1 MGLRIAQST
10 EEIPMAAD
18 DHMKI
23 EGPFSKPYELWRMN
37 SKKEK
42 IERLASADTIEELDK
57 VRRRGDWIYE
67 TYQNRQP
74 LGKSSK

>member
-10 EEIPMAAD
+10 KEISIATS

-37 SKKEK
+37 SKREK
-42 IERLASADTIEELDK
+42 IERLPSEDTIEESRK
-57 VRRRGDWIYE
+57 VRRRADWFYEIYH
-67 TYQNRQP
+67 NGRR
-74 LGKSSK
+74 LGKLAK

>member
-1 MGLRIAQST
+1 
-10 EEIPMAAD
+10 MATD

-23 EGPFSKPYELWRMN
+23 EGPFSKAYELWRMN

-57 VRRRGDWIYE
+57 VRRGDWIYE
-67 TYQNRQP
+67 TYHNGQP
-74 LGKSSK
+74 LGQSSK

>member
-1 MGLRIAQST
+1 
-10 EEIPMAAD
+10 MATD

-42 IERLASADTIEELDK
+42 IERLASEDTIEELDK
-57 VRRRGDWIYE
+57 DRRRLDWFYEIYH
-67 TYQNRQP
+67 NGQP
-74 LGKSSK
+74 LRKLSK